1 MWLGDV
7 AYYYY
12 GTVIL
17 NFDRVFCYTRVMQLV
32 TRLID
37 LFNPEHYD
45 LSINL
50 NRTARTFSGTV
61 TINGVVQPNATDIR
75 LHAKDLEIT
84 SALFDGKKATFS
96 LEADD
101 ELAIAHEDI
110 SEGKHIVV
118 ISFNGTITDNMNGI
132 YPGYYEIDGEKKE
145 LLATQFESHY
155 ARQAFPV
162 IDEPSAKAT
171 FDLTLTTEENVVVLG
186 NMPVKWQRTENNQLV
201 TAFETTPRM
210 SSYLLAW
217 VVGDLQKKT
226 AATKSGVEINIW
238 STLAHDSN
246 NLDFALDIATRTI
259 DFFDDFF
266 GVPYPLPKSDHVA
279 LPDFSAGAME
289 NWGLITYREIALLVD
304 PETTSIATKEYV
316 ALVIAHELSHQ
327 WFGNLVTMEWW
338 NDLWLNES
346 FAEMME
352 FVAID
357 ALEPEWNVWLE
368 HASSSVLSAL
378 RRDALDGV
386 QAIQT
391 AVNHPDEINSIF
403 DPSIVYAKGGRLL
416 RMLQAHLGNDNM
428 RAGLKLYFEKHQY
441 GNTGAQDLWNSLGEA
456 SGIDVGSFMNA
467 WMTQSGYPVVHVKLD
482 GTSVTLTQE
491 QFFIGPHQPSTKLW
505 PIPLHSSC
513 KEAPAI
519 METATAAFQHTS
531 DKPLTF
537 NKSGTAHFVTHYDGA
552 LMARILDSIDTM
564 PTIDRLQLLHE
575 QTLLAQAGII
585 STADLIPLI
594 KRYANETEESVWG
607 IIALAINE
615 MKRLVETNDT
625 AELKLRQLAAE
636 VASAQYQ
643 RLGWEPKD
651 GEPENDTKLRPLA
664 ISLMLYGKDAGA
676 IAHANELYAN
686 RATVKLDTELRTS
699 ILANAVRQAT
709 DRTVVDELLRE
720 YVKTSQSE
728 LRDDIASALTSTDKI
743 TDIEHFSTIIKDSQV
758 IRPQDFT
765 HWLAWLIRNRYGRNF
780 MWQWVQDEWDW
791 ITEKFAGDSHYDMF
805 PRYAASGLVTDEQLQ
820 QYRDFFSPLLSNV
833 SLKRNIQLGITE
845 IEGRVALIKRDSDAV
860 QKALLE
866 L

>member
-1 MWLGDV
+1 
-7 AYYYY
+7 
-12 GTVIL
+12 
-17 NFDRVFCYTRVMQLV
+17 MQLV

-37 LFNPEHYD
+37 LFIPEHYD

-50 NRTARTFSGTV
+50 NRTGRTFSGTV
-61 TINGVVQPNATDIR
+61 IINGSVQPNAADIR
-75 LHAKDLEIT
+75 FHAKDLQIT
-84 SALFDGKKATFS
+84 SALFDGKQATFS

-101 ELAIAHEDI
+101 ELAITHEDI
-110 SEGKHIVV
+110 SEGKHNIV
-118 ISFNGTITDNMNGI
+118 IGFSGSITDNMNGI
-132 YPGYYEIDGEKKE
+132 YPGYYEVNGEKKE

-162 IDEPSAKAT
+162 VDEPSAKAT
-171 FDLTLTTEENVVVLG
+171 FDLTLTTETDITVLG
-186 NMPVKWQRTENNQLV
+186 NMPVKWQRTENSQLV

-217 VVGDLQKKT
+217 VVGGFQKKT
-226 AATKSGVEINIW
+226 ATTKSGVEINIW
-238 STLAHDSN
+238 STLAHNSN

-391 AVNHPDEINSIF
+391 DVNHPDEINSIF

-416 RMLQAHLGNDNM
+416 RMLQAHLGNDNL

-441 GNTGAQDLWNSLGEA
+441 GNTSAQDLWNSLGEA
-456 SGIDVGSFMNA
+456 SGVDVGSLMNA
-467 WMTQSGYPVVHVKLD
+467 WMTQSGYPVVHAKLN
-482 GTSVTLTQE
+482 GTTVTLAQE
-491 QFFIGPHQPSTKLW
+491 QFFIGPHQPSDKLW

-519 METATAAFQHTS
+519 IETAEAQFEHTS

-537 NKSGTAHFVTHYDGA
+537 NKSGSAHFVTHYDDA
-552 LMARILDSIDTM
+552 LMARVLDSVDSM
-564 PTIDRLQLLHE
+564 PTIDRLNLLHE

-585 STADLIPLI
+585 PTAALIPLI
-594 KRYANETEESVWG
+594 KRYAHETEESVWG

-615 MKRLVETNDT
+615 MKKLVETNKD
-625 AELKLRQLAAE
+625 AELKLRQLAKE
-636 VASAQYQ
+636 VATAQYE
-643 RLGWEPKD
+643 RLGWEAKD
-651 GEPENDTKLRPLA
+651 SEPENDTKLRPLT
-664 ISLMLYGKDAGA
+664 IGLMLYGKDSEA
-676 IAHANELYAN
+676 IAQANKLYAQ
-686 RATVKLDTELRTS
+686 RATTKLDTELRVS
-699 ILANAVRQAT
+699 ILANAVREAS
-709 DRTVVDELLRE
+709 DSTVVDELLDE
-720 YVKTSQSE
+720 YTKTSQSE

-743 TDIEHFSTIIKDSQV
+743 EDIERFSAIIKDSKTV
-758 IRPQDFT
+758 RPQDFT
-765 HWLAWLIRNRYGRNF
+765 HWLAWLIRNRYGRDF
-780 MWQWVQDEWDW
+780 MWQWVQNEWDW
-791 ITEKFAGDSHYDMF
+791 IEEKFAGDSHYDMF
-805 PRYAASGLVTDEQLQ
+805 PRYAAGGLVTEAQQQ
-820 QYRDFFSPLLSNV
+820 QYRDFFSPMLSNV

-845 IEGRVALIKRDSDAV
+845 IEGRVELIKRDSDAV
-860 QKALLE
+860 QKALFE